1 MSVFNTGFI
10 IFLVLVRYTSAL
22 QITGKPFAPPSSIYR
37 GGFGSVLFIEA
48 PPHNNHC
55 LCNHD
60 IENCLNSL
68 ANFDHSYNFKR
79 CEIESV
85 MVDAISALVPPPLN
99 ENENLISDVTSMI
112 KLLADF
118 SLPDDNMSCR
128 LALINGVRCPK
139 WHEDTVKIRLIK
151 TYYGRGTEWADPS
164 DILIRANNHV
174 RSMMDWDLEVK
185 DKTKIRGAEVNDI
198 LIISGKNIEDSSV
211 VPVLHRS
218 PQVRETD
225 RRLLFTVT
233 IS

>member
-1 MSVFNTGFI
+1 MSVFNTERFI
-10 IFLVLVRYTSAL
+10 IFFVLVWYTSTL
-22 QITGKPFAPPSSIYR
+22 QITGKPFAPLSSIDR
-37 GGFGSVLFIEA
+37 EGFRSVLFIKA
-48 PPHNNHC
+48 PPHKDNC
-55 LCNHD
+55 QCNHE

-79 CEIESV
+79 CEIESLIF
-85 MVDAISALVPPPLN
+85 DAISVLVPSPLN
-99 ENENLISDVTSMI
+99 ENENIISDVTSMI
-112 KLLADF
+112 KLLTDF
-118 SLPDDNMSCR
+118 SLPDDNMTCR

-139 WHEDTVKIRLIK
+139 WHEDTVKLRLIK
-151 TYYGRGTEWADPS
+151 TYYGRGTEWADPN
-164 DILIRANNHV
+164 DLLIRANNHV

-198 LIISGKNIEDSSV
+198 LIISGKNFEASV

>member
-1 MSVFNTGFI
+1 MSVYNTGLIVF
-10 IFLVLVRYTSAL
+10 FFLVRYTSPL
-22 QITGKPFAPPSSIYR
+22 QIAGNSFAQSTSLHR
-37 GGFGSVLFIEA
+37 EGFGSVLFIEA
-48 PPHNNHC
+48 PPHNHDC
-55 LCNHD
+55 SCTYD
-60 IENCLNSL
+60 IENCLNGL
-68 ANFDHSYNFKR
+68 ENFDHSYNFKR
-79 CEIESV
+79 GEIESV
-85 MVDAISALVPPPLN
+85 IGDAISALIPSPLV

-112 KLLADF
+112 KLLSDY
-118 SLPDDNMSCR
+118 SLQDDNMSCR

-164 DILIRANNHV
+164 DLMIRANNHV